1 VWCAVFS
8 LKFKEAVQQC
18 NLMKEEPNA
27 TESRK
32 PYEAPKVV
40 RISLRPEEAV
50 LGNCKNSSSSG
61 PVGGTCTNVSPC
73 MSIGS

>member
-1 VWCAVFS
+1 VWCAVLS
-8 LKFKEAVQQC
+8 LKLRKQC

-27 TESRK
+27 TENRK
-32 PYEAPKVV
+32 PYDAPKMV

-50 LGNCKNSSSSG
+50 LGNCKTSSSTG
-61 PVGGTCTNVSPC
+61 PVGGSCTAVSPC